1 MPSSKELGVRVART
15 RLTPPAAA
23 LMQSFRGVGY
33 DARTALADLI
43 DNSISA
49 RASNIWLRFDWAGRE
64 STVALLD
71 DGHGMGAEEL
81 ERAMTLGSRS
91 PLDHRDASDLGRF
104 GLGLKTASLSQCSRL
119 VVASRRQG
127 APISV
132 RVWDLETVLATDDW
146 LVDDELTSDEEAMV
160 QSLEE
165 RDSGTLVLWRRLDRL
180 VGDVSSDDPKARL
193 DFQRTARE
201 VEAHLAMVFHR
212 FLDGIRPRLRMFVN
226 GTDDEFRVR
235 PWDPFCTAHPATQQM
250 PEVRR
255 SSVAGAV
262 VMQGFVLPHKDRFE
276 TDGHDLA
283 AGPAGWTSQQGFYV
297 YRNERLLVSG
307 AWLGLGQPRRWM
319 RDEQHKLARIRLDLP
334 NTFDA
339 SWSIDIKKSTAKP
352 PLELR
357 DWLTR
362 NAERVRF
369 EAREVFVHRGNR
381 IPAAARAEFSPAWLS
396 ESVGSPR
403 YRVNREHPLVSAL
416 FDATGG
422 QRAAVE
428 RALRLLETTIPVHRI
443 WLDVAEKPEA
453 PAATRQQLESEEVA
467 KLAEDLLGRLITGQ
481 KLTRSGALHR
491 LRHTEPFD
499 QYPEILAALDK

>member
-1 MPSSKELGVRVART
+1 MART

-33 DARTALADLI
+33 DAKTAIADLI

-49 RASNIWLRFDWAGRE
+49 RGSTVWLRFDWAGPD

-71 DGHGMGAEEL
+71 DGEGMSVEEL
-81 ERAMTLGSRS
+81 DRAMTMGSRS
-91 PLDHRDASDLGRF
+91 PLEQRDTSDLGRF

-127 APISV
+127 APIAV
-132 RVWDLETVLATDDW
+132 RIWDLETVVSTNDW
-146 LVDDELTSDEEAMV
+146 FVDDELTPDEDLMLV
-160 QSLEE
+160 PLQDLS
-165 RDSGTLVLWRRLDRL
+165 SGTLILWRRLDRL
-180 VGDVSSDDPKARL
+180 VGNVSIDDPKARL

-212 FLDGIRPRLRMFVN
+212 FLDGMRPRLRMYVN

-235 PWDPFCTAHPATQQM
+235 AWDPFCTVHPATQQL

-255 SSVAGAV
+255 GNAAGTV
-262 VMQGFVLPHKDRFE
+262 VLQGFVLPHKDRFE
-276 TDGHDLA
+276 TDGHDAA
-283 AGPAGWTSQQGFYV
+283 AGPSGWTSQQGFYV
-297 YRNERLLVSG
+297 YRNERLLLPGS
-307 AWLGLGQPRRWM
+307 WLGLGHPKRWM

-339 SWSIDIKKSTAKP
+339 CWSIDIKKSTAKP

-362 NAERVRF
+362 NAERVRS

-381 IPAAARAEFSPAWLS
+381 IPTSARAEFSPAWLS

-403 YRVNREHPLVSAL
+403 YKVNRDHPLVAAA
-416 FDATGG
+416 FETAGVK
-422 QRAAVE
+422 RAAVE
-428 RALRLLETTIPVHRI
+428 SVLRLLETTIPVHRI

-453 PAATRQQLESEEVA
+453 PAATREQLQTEEIA
-467 KLAEDLLGRLITGQ
+467 KLAEDLLNRLMNGQ

-499 QYPEILAALDK
+499 QYPEILGALEK